1 MDWAFKT
8 SFVKAQHNV
17 GQLREDITFNN
28 DNLPSYEDYL
38 EEVKPFKTKL
48 REYLS
53 NYERLE
59 PTNSVITDFD
69 LFPRYLEGS
78 KTILPHNT
86 QVLDDM
92 IVGTDNDITTYPY
105 KHWLDNASYEIKSVN
120 IYDGGT
126 KYAEP
131 PVVTAVGGGG
141 SGAKFKTYLGVNGVI
156 TAIEIL
162 NPGSGYISAPVLEI
176 NGSNPDGKDAR
187 ISGNWS

>member
-1 MDWAFKT
+1 MHLVNNPNVDWAFKT

-69 LFPRYLEGS
+69 LFRYLEGS
-78 KTILPHNT
+78 KTILSNT
-86 QVLDDM
+86 QV
-92 IVGTDNDITTYPY
+92 
-105 KHWLDNASYEIKSVN
+105 
-120 IYDGGT
+120 
-126 KYAEP
+126 
-131 PVVTAVGGGG
+131 
-141 SGAKFKTYLGVNGVI
+141 
-156 TAIEIL
+156 
-162 NPGSGYISAPVLEI
+162 
-176 NGSNPDGKDAR
+176 
-187 ISGNWS
+187 